1 MPVSPARAAAFDILL
16 RIEQEDAYASELL
29 HSTQYVNL
37 SSADHALAT
46 ELVMG
51 VLRWRSLL
59 DRRIAEASSQKLEKL
74 DTEVL
79 TALRLGIYQM
89 LYLERIP
96 VRAAIH
102 ESVELVKRAR
112 KRSAAPFVNAVL
124 RTISQRQVPGK
135 DIPAV
140 YAVSTTAE
148 LAEVSSHPPWLV
160 ERWTHDLGL
169 QKTQSICAYDQTVP
183 GTTIRLRDATVEH
196 DLRHEGIGLA
206 PGKLLVSA
214 RRVESGDVSHTNA
227 FREGRIAIQD
237 EASQLIAMLIGE
249 GPRILDCCAAP
260 GGKTSVLADQNPQSA
275 IIAADLHP
283 HRARLLR
290 KLVHG
295 DNVQVL
301 AADARRLPFVAQFDR
316 VLVDV
321 PCSGTGTLSRHPEIK
336 WRFKPEDFANLES
349 RQLAILQSAMS
360 QVICGGTVVYSTC
373 SLEREENSGVV
384 DKALAGDKSFRLLDC
399 RGALERLREQGELVW
414 NDLDS
419 LINGRYLRTIP
430 GVHPCDGFFAAI
442 LEKN

>member
-1 MPVSPARAAAFDILL
+1 M
-16 RIEQEDAYASELL
+16 
-29 HSTQYVNL
+29 
-37 SSADHALAT
+37 
-46 ELVMG
+46 
-51 VLRWRSLL
+51 
-59 DRRIAEASSQKLEKL
+59 
-74 DTEVL
+74 
-79 TALRLGIYQM
+79 
-89 LYLERIP
+89 
-96 VRAAIH
+96 
-102 ESVELVKRAR
+102 
-112 KRSAAPFVNAVL
+112 NAVL
-124 RTISQRQVPGK
+124 RTISQRQARGKGVPA
-135 DIPAV
+135 I
-140 YAVSTTAE
+140 YAVSTTAEPAE

-206 PGKLLVSA
+206 PGNLLVSA
-214 RRVESGDVSHTNA
+214 RTVESGDVSHTNA

-290 KLVHG
+290 KLVHS

-336 WRFKPEDFANLES
+336 WRLKPEDLANLES

-360 QVICGGTVVYSTC
+360 HVTRGGTVVYSTC

-419 LINGRYLRTIP
+419 LISGPYLRTIP